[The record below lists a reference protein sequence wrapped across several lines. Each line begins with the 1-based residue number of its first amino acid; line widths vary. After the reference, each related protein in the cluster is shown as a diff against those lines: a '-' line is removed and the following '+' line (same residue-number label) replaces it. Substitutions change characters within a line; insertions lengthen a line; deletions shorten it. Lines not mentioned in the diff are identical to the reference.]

1 MNKIV
6 VVDSDDW
13 QGMYVNGV
21 LKEEGH
27 ELRID
32 DISKYTPIS
41 EIKEFCLSYYGTEE
55 LEDFGSL
62 PNKLSEIPSDWFD
75 EDDLDELMECL

>member
-1 MNKIV
+1 MNKII

-13 QGMYVNGV
+13 QGMYVNGT

-27 ELRID
+27 EVRID

-41 EIKEFCLSYYGTEE
+41 EIKVFCLSYYGTEE

-62 PNKLSEIPSDWFD
+62 PNKLSEIPSDWFC
-75 EDDLDELMECL
+75 EDDLDELRDLM

>member
-6 VVDSDDW
+6 IIYGDDW
-13 QGMYVNGV
+13 HGMYVNGV
-21 LKEEGH
+21 LKEERH

-41 EIKEFCLSYYGTEE
+41 KIKEFGLNYYGIEE
-55 LEDFGSL
+55 LEDFARL

-75 EDDLDELMECL
+75 EDDLDELRGLR